1 MTLLLS
7 FIRTGIPI
15 LLLSRHKVKILKA
28 APQKRRSFFFV
39 LAPAN
44 RDGIGGSC
52 AKRKVFLGMISH
64 KLSV

>member
-15 LLLSRHKVKILKA
+15 LLLSKHKVKILKA
-28 APQKRRSFFFV
+28 APQKRRSFFV

-44 RDGIGGSC
+44 RDGIGGFC

>member
-28 APQKRRSFFFV
+28 APQKRRSFFLFWRPRIGTGLEA
-39 LAPAN
+39 LA
-44 RDGIGGSC
+44 
-52 AKRKVFLGMISH
+52 RKGRSF
-64 KLSV
+64 